1 MTLTK
6 ADLINSMYNHVGLSK
21 TTSTRVVESLL
32 EIIKESLES
41 GEDILISGFG
51 KFSVRE
57 KEKRRG
63 RNPHTR
69 EDLMLDAR
77 RVVTFIS
84 SGVLRDKVNGKV
96 LNL

>member
-6 ADLINSMYNHVGLSK
+6 ANLIDSMYNHVGLSK
-21 TTSTRVVESLL
+21 TTSTRVVASLL
-32 EIIKESLES
+32 EIIKATLER

-57 KEKRRG
+57 KGKRRG

-77 RVVTFIS
+77 RVVTFRC
-84 SGVLRDKVNGKV
+84 SGVLRDKINEKR
-96 LNL
+96 